1 MSTAA
6 VIDRSLYSALRDH
19 VYLNQAS
26 LGLIPR
32 PAVEA
37 MRQFLES
44 VGQFGNIRLSDA
56 AEAGVLENLRSA
68 AAALLDAP
76 SRSVAVVSGAS
87 EGLGQVAAALAP
99 EVEEAV
105 LVRTDFPSVTYPWLG
120 ARERYGTTVR
130 WVEDR
135 PDTDLTD
142 ALVDALSGR
151 PAVVCVSAVQYATG
165 SAIDVASLCTAAH
178 AANAKVVVDVTQ
190 LAGAGPVS
198 MRAWQADALV
208 CSGYKW
214 LSAHGG
220 VALLAVSEDLA
231 RRTPHILGWMGTGS
245 PFDFDAEHLRLSP
258 DARRYQLSTM
268 SYSSAVGLTSS
279 LALLAEAGVPTLAAH
294 ARLLAEEVV
303 ARAEPLGWAPFRPLA
318 QASASGHLVSLRH
331 LRLAAHAVQ
340 EALVADHRIYLSSRG
355 GGIRVSLHGY
365 NDSDD
370 ISALI
375 GALKQLSDGH

>member
-1 MSTAA
+1 VSTAA
-6 VIDRSLYSALRDH
+6 VIDRSLYAALRDH

-37 MRQFLES
+37 MRQFIES
-44 VGQFGNIRLSDA
+44 TGQFGNIHLSDA
-56 AEAGVLENLRSA
+56 AEAGILDELRA
-68 AAALLDAP
+68 AAAQLLDAP

-120 ARERYGTTVR
+120 VRERYGTAVR

-135 PDTDLTD
+135 PDTDLTA
-142 ALVDALSGR
+142 ALVDAMSGR
-151 PAVVCVSAVQYATG
+151 PSVVCVSAVQYATG
-165 SAIDVASLCTAAH
+165 SAIDVASLCAAAH

-198 MRAWQADALV
+198 MQEWGADALV

-220 VALLAVSEDLA
+220 VALLAVTDHLTHV
-231 RRTPHILGWMGTGS
+231 TPRILGWMGTGA
-245 PFDFDAEHLRLSP
+245 PFDFDAERLRLSD

-268 SYSSAVGLTSS
+268 SYCSAVGLNSS
-279 LALLAEAGVPTLAAH
+279 LALLEGVGMVTLAGH
-294 ARLLAEEVV
+294 ARTLAEELV
-303 ARAEPLGWAPFRPLA
+303 ARAAPLGWLPYRSLE
-318 QASASGHLVSLRH
+318 QSSASGHLVSLRH
-331 LRLAAHAVQ
+331 ERLPAHGVQRALAV
-340 EALVADHRIYLSSRG
+340 DHRIYVSSRG

-370 ISALI
+370 LSALI
-375 GALKQLSDGH
+375 EALAA